1 MRKISLFTIL
11 FLAVQLL
18 NAQNHLRADRS
29 FLDPLYAPFYH
40 GVASGDPLTDKVI
53 LWTRVT
59 TTNPTVSVDWK
70 IASDTAFT
78 NVVNSGTV
86 STDTSKDYTVKVD
99 ATGLQPNKWYYYYF
113 TALGKKSP
121 IGRTRTTAVGNVDSL
136 RFAIVSCSNLQ
147 AGYFNAYKDISL
159 RNDID
164 AVVHLGDYIYE
175 YEKGGYGTFDSTQR
189 AHEPANEILT
199 LSDYRIRHSQY
210 KLDPDLRSLHQQ
222 YPFITIWDDHETAN
236 DSWTG
241 GAQNHTP
248 GTEGAWADRKSAGE
262 TAYFEWIPIRE
273 NNAGDTI
280 HRLIKWGDLADFIML
295 DTRLEGRMKQVTA
308 TDTTLNDTTRTLM
321 GATQL
326 AWFKDKLSNSTA
338 QWKVIGN
345 QVMISPLINGGN
357 PLNLDQWDG
366 YPAERKKVYNHISKN
381 NIKDIVFL
389 TGDIHTSWGNDL
401 PPKDSTY
408 NKTTGAGSIAV
419 EFVCTSITSPG
430 LPGIGNTLI
439 GLVQS
444 QNPYMKYVDLEKH
457 GYLLL
462 DINKQRT
469 QGDWVYMSTL
479 TDKNFTT
486 NIGGSWYTDHNQTFL
501 KQASSAAAPRPNAA
515 PFAPQFQGN
524 PNGIA
529 EASKETMVVVSCFP
543 NPTAGELKI
552 QYYLFA
558 PQKVTVG
565 IYDMAGKLVMSQPET
580 QSSAGLFETEMNI
593 QNLATGNYLITINA
607 GGKNYS
613 QKMVKG
619 K

>member
-1 MRKISLFTIL
+1 
-11 FLAVQLL
+11 
-18 NAQNHLRADRS
+18 
-29 FLDPLYAPFYH
+29 
-40 GVASGDPLTDKVI
+40 
-53 LWTRVT
+53 
-59 TTNPTVSVDWK
+59 
-70 IASDTAFT
+70 
-78 NVVNSGTV
+78 
-86 STDTSKDYTVKVD
+86 
-99 ATGLQPNKWYYYYF
+99 
-113 TALGKKSP
+113 
-121 IGRTRTTAVGNVDSL
+121 
-136 RFAIVSCSNLQ
+136 
-147 AGYFNAYKDISL
+147 
-159 RNDID
+159 
-164 AVVHLGDYIYE
+164 
-175 YEKGGYGTFDSTQR
+175 
-189 AHEPANEILT
+189 
-199 LSDYRIRHSQY
+199 
-210 KLDPDLRSLHQQ
+210 
-222 YPFITIWDDHETAN
+222 
-236 DSWTG
+236 
-241 GAQNHTP
+241 
-248 GTEGAWADRKSAGE
+248 
-262 TAYFEWIPIRE
+262 
-273 NNAGDTI
+273 
-280 HRLIKWGDLADFIML
+280 ML

-308 TDTTLNDTTRTLM
+308 TDSTLNDTTRTLM
-321 GATQL
+321 GAPQL

-345 QVMISPLINGGN
+345 QVMISPLINGGT

-479 TDKNFTT
+479 TDKNYTT
-486 NIGGSWYTDHNQTFL
+486 SIGGSWYTDHNQTFL

-593 QNLATGNYLITINA
+593 QNLAAGNYLITINA